1 MALAKGARMIGFAV
15 RTDKQ
20 SDFIGKQACIRR
32 KADGRYPE
40 RLVNILL
47 QDPEPLM
54 IHHEI
59 VLRDGKPAGN
69 VRSASYGHTLGASV
83 GLAMVGAGDG
93 GSVDAAYLRERTWEV
108 DIAGR
113 IYAAEVSLRPFY
125 DPDMAR
131 IKA

>member
-1 MALAKGARMIGFAV
+1 MLTRDCCHLCHEMAVVLDAELPRYGLTWTAV
-15 RTDKQ
+15 AIDDHPKWV
-20 SDFIGKQACIRR
+20 
-32 KADGRYPE
+32 E
-40 RLVNILL
+40 RFNDVVPVL
-47 QDPEPLM
+47 
-54 IHHEI
+54 
-59 VLRDGKPAGN
+59 LRDGKPVGN

-83 GLAMVGAGDG
+83 GLAMVSAGDG
-93 GSVDAAYLRERTWEV
+93 GSVDAAYLREGKWEV

>member
-1 MALAKGARMIGFAV
+1 
-15 RTDKQ
+15 
-20 SDFIGKQACIRR
+20 
-32 KADGRYPE
+32 
-40 RLVNILL
+40 LL
-47 QDPEPLM
+47 DPEPMM

-59 VLRDGKPAGN
+59 VLRNGKPAGN

-83 GLAMVGAGDG
+83 GLAMISAGDG
-93 GSVDAAYLRERTWEV
+93 GSVDAAYIREGTWEV

-113 IYAAEVSLRPFY
+113 ICPAEVSLRPFY